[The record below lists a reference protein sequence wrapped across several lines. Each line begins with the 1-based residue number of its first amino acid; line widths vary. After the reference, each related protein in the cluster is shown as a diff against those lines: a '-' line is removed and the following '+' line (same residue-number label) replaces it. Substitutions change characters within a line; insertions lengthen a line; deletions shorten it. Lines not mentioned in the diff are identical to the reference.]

1 VLPER
6 AVRPRTRAGRLASL
20 DAWLCAEAPELLD
33 GRGAI
38 VDFGFGLT
46 PVTTLEL
53 AQTVRAV
60 NPALRVVG
68 VEREAHAEVPGL
80 ELVVGDTAAL
90 GPISV
95 LRAMNVVRGYRED
108 EVDALHVA
116 LGAGVIDGGLV
127 LEGSTDTEGHVTVT
141 WLLRKR
147 AGALVREAL
156 LFHTDFTRG
165 FSPWLFRDWLPR
177 DLRRRA
183 TPGTPIHTLLSNW
196 NARVVGESP
205 RERFESSLQGDVEST
220 DWERAHGFARWRLRG
235 D

>member
-1 VLPER
+1 MLPER

-46 PVTTLEL
+46 PVTTFEL

-68 VEREAHAEVPGL
+68 VEREAHEAVPGL

-90 GPISV
+90 APISV

-108 EVDALHVA
+108 EVDALHA
-116 LGAGVIDGGLV
+116 GLGAGVIDGGLV
-127 LEGSTDTEGHVTVT
+127 LEGSSDTEGHVTVT

-147 AGALVREAL
+147 AGALVRESL
-156 LFHTDFTRG
+156 LFHTDFSRG

-183 TPGTPIHTLLSNW
+183 TPGTPIHTLLTKW

-220 DWERAHGFARWRLRG
+220 AWERAHGFARWRLGG